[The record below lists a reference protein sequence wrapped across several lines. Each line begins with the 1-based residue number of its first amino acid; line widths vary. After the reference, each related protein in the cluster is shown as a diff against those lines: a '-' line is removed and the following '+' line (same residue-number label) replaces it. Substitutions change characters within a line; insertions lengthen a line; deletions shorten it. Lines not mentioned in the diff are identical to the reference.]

1 MLPGVLAGAIH
12 RIFSAAALGEFGAV
26 ITFVSNIPGETR
38 TLPLALYSALQTP
51 GGDTAA
57 ARLAGISFV
66 LGLSGLLLSR
76 VVRTP
81 GAPPVGTLMLSVAV
95 KKRRGSFSLDARFEL
110 PTPGVVALFGRSG
123 CGKSTLVNAIAGLLD
138 ADCGRVALDDMVLL
152 DSEQRLNVPPER
164 RRIGYVFQDARLFP
178 HLSVAANLEYG
189 ERRAPPQ
196 RFVTLDDVAG
206 LLDLGRLMDRRTH
219 QLSGG
224 ERQRVAIGRAL
235 LSQPRL
241 LLLDEPL
248 ASLDAARRDEVLP
261 YLETLRDQLAVPMV
275 YVSHDFDEVLRLATY
290 VVLMESGK
298 TIAQGGVGEMSLNR
312 GLRSIIGADAVGA
325 IVDGTALGMDPAS
338 GLMRVKL
345 GHGELRVEAA
355 NFAAGSKLRV
365 QLLARDLI
373 VATQEP
379 RHLSVRNILTG
390 VITTVASDDADSDLV
405 AIDIGGTTIMA
416 RVTKAATRELSLE
429 PGLPAWALV
438 KAVSLRGHSF
448 AAPPAISIAR
458 RDA

>member
-1 MLPGVLAGAIH
+1 
-12 RIFSAAALGEFGAV
+12 
-26 ITFVSNIPGETR
+26 
-38 TLPLALYSALQTP
+38 
-51 GGDTAA
+51 
-57 ARLAGISFV
+57 
-66 LGLSGLLLSR
+66 
-76 VVRTP
+76 
-81 GAPPVGTLMLSVAV
+81 MLSVTV

-123 CGKSTLVNAIAGLLD
+123 CGKSTLVDAIAGLLD
-138 ADCGRVALDDMVLL
+138 ADSGRVALDDAVLL
-152 DSEQRLNVPPER
+152 DTEQGLHVPPEH

-189 ERRAPPQ
+189 ERRAPAR
-196 RFVTLDDVAG
+196 RFVNLDTVAG
-206 LLDLGRLMDRRTH
+206 LLDLGPLMDRRTH

-248 ASLDAARRDEVLP
+248 AALDAARREELLP

-298 TIAQGGVGEMSLNR
+298 TIAQGGVGEMSLDR

-325 IVDGTALGMDPAS
+325 IVEGTVLGLDPAG
-338 GLMRVKL
+338 GLMRVRL
-345 GHGELRVEAA
+345 GHGELRVEAG
-355 NFAAGSKLRV
+355 NFAVGAKLRM

-373 VATQEP
+373 VATREP
-379 RHLSVRNILTG
+379 QHLSVRNILSG
-390 VITTVASDDADSDLV
+390 VITAVAGDDTGSDLV

-416 RVTKAATRELSLE
+416 RVTKAATRALALE

-448 AAPPAISIAR
+448 AAPPATSIAR
-458 RDA
+458 RGA